1 MYILQVKYLLR
12 CREPEEAAYL
22 SAIKGTHPQ
31 RKEPLISARRS
42 LPNCHR
48 IHWLL
53 GHDKY
58 VRPFEVM
65 NVVLLSVNRE

>member
-1 MYILQVKYLLR
+1 MYILQVRELLR

-22 SAIKGTHPQ
+22 SAFKGTHPQ
-31 RKEPLISARRS
+31 GKEPLISAWRF
-42 LPNCHR
+42 LTNCHL

-53 GHDKY
+53 SHDLY

-65 NVVLLSVNRE
+65 NAVLLSFKR